1 MESINNALADLL
13 QTVQTPGE
21 FYAAGNCPMHLPLIE
36 VDGVGPIALP
46 LLPAQAA
53 QLIATAERAP
63 YGRSGETL
71 VDTAVRRTW
80 QIGADRVRI
89 TGRHWPEMLAS
100 IVERAG
106 TGLGAGAGVASELYK
121 MLIYDEGSFFV
132 SHRDTEKSAGMFATL
147 IIALPSVHAGGELVL
162 RHRGREVRLA
172 MRCTEPSEAEYAA
185 FYADC
190 LHEVLP
196 VTSGCRLALVY
207 NLLRKG
213 KGRLPRP
220 PLYDRETA
228 ALSRL
233 LRRWG
238 DEKSEEAEGA
248 GEAPA
253 GEDRSTKLV
262 YPLEHAYT
270 PAELSF
276 AALKGA
282 DAAAAGVLA
291 AAAQDAACEL
301 HVALLRIE
309 ESGAAEPTGYSGSRH
324 YRRYRDRHDDDDE
337 DGDSDEEFE
346 VGEIFDRVLTLAHW
360 SRTDGRVA
368 ALGTWPFT
376 DVELCPGDAL
386 QDMDPDEQ
394 HFEEATGN
402 EGASFERSYQRAALV
417 LWPRSRRLA
426 VLARAGFDASLP
438 YLADLAERWA
448 RAGAEQGDA
457 HWREAHALVGQ
468 ILGCWPVHTNARAQE
483 GKSAVATV
491 LTLLVRLQDSEQID
505 AMLAGATTAGAY
517 GAGDNS
523 AIVHALKLLP
533 APRAGELLRAAV
545 QANADLHI
553 GGCADLLA
561 RASAVS
567 GWRSGLQDAA
577 KALLDAMPG
586 GPARPQAQADA
597 WRRERVDAA
606 VVHDALRALVHI
618 DAVVADRAV
627 RHWLAC
633 PKTYG
638 LDTVIVPALRRLAER
653 PAVLKRPAGQH
664 LCAAALAHL
673 QARVGLDLAPPGDWQ
688 RDAQVAC
695 RCEHCQGLSRFLQ
708 SASQDIWR
716 FKAREG
722 DRRHVEESIR
732 QGHLDIDCTTERK
745 GSPHVLVCSK
755 NQASYE
761 RRVKQRRADLED
773 LARLGA

>member
-13 QTVQTPGE
+13 QTVQTPGD
-21 FYAAGNCPMHLPLIE
+21 FYAAGSCSMHLPLIE
-36 VDGVGPIALP
+36 VDGLGPIALP

-53 QLIATAERAP
+53 QLIAAAERAP
-63 YGRSGETL
+63 YGRGGETL

-89 TGRHWPEMLAS
+89 AGKHWPEMLAG
-100 IVERAG
+100 IVERAA
-106 TGLGAGAGVASELYK
+106 TGLGAGTGVVPELYK
-121 MLIYDEGSFFV
+121 LLIYDEGSFFV

-147 IIALPSVHAGGELVL
+147 IVALPSLHAGGELVL
-162 RHRGREVRLA
+162 RHRGREVPLA
-172 MRCTEPSEAEYAA
+172 MRCTDPSEAEYAA

-196 VTSGCRLALVY
+196 VTSGCRLSLVY

-213 KGRLPRP
+213 KGRAPRP
-220 PLYDRETA
+220 PSYDREMA
-228 ALSRL
+228 ALSQL

-238 DEKSEEAEGA
+238 DEQAEGA
-248 GEAPA
+248 EDTEEAPA
-253 GEDRSTKLV
+253 SEDRPTKLV

-291 AAAQDAACEL
+291 AAARDAACDL

-309 ESGAAEPTGYSGSRH
+309 ESGSAEHTGHSGSRY
-324 YRRYRDRHDDDDE
+324 YRRYRDDDEDDDD
-337 DGDSDEEFE
+337 GNDSAEFE
-346 VGEIFDRVLTLAHW
+346 VGEIFDRALTLAHW
-360 SRTDGRVA
+360 SSPDARVA
-368 ALGTWPFT
+368 ALGTLPFT
-376 DVELCPGDAL
+376 EAELCPGDAL
-386 QDMDPDEQ
+386 QGMDPDEQ

-417 LWPRSRRLA
+417 LWPHSRRLQ

-438 YLADLAERWA
+438 YLADLAARWA
-448 RAGAEQGDA
+448 QAGADQGDA
-457 HWREAHALVGQ
+457 LWREAHALVAQ
-468 ILGCWPVHTNARAQE
+468 MLGCWPAHTNARAQE

-491 LTLLVRLQDSEQID
+491 LTLLVRLQDTEQIG
-505 AMLAGATTAGAY
+505 AMLAGATAAGAY
-517 GAGDNS
+517 GAGDNP
-523 AIVHALKLLP
+523 AIVQALKLLP
-533 APRAGELLRAAV
+533 ARRAGELLRAAV

-567 GWRSGLQDAA
+567 AWRSVLQDAA

-597 WRRERVDAA
+597 WRREHADAL
-606 VVHDALRALVHI
+606 VVHDALRALAHI
-618 DAVVADRAV
+618 DAALADRAV
-627 RHWLAC
+627 SHWLAW

-653 PAVLKRPAGQH
+653 PAVLNRPAGQR
-664 LCAAALAHL
+664 LRAAALAHL
-673 QARVGLDLAPPGDWQ
+673 QARVALDLAPPADWQ

-695 RCEHCQGLSRFLQ
+695 RCEHCQSLSRFLQ
-708 SASQDIWR
+708 SASQDLWR

-722 DRRHVEESIR
+722 DRRHVEDSIR

-773 LARLGA
+773 LVRLGT